1 MMADDQLLSLPRQS
15 MVQDVSRKDRKS
27 NVVSD
32 YLAVNQA
39 IPRRELMPNAHEKM
53 LMQGSAL
60 HRKRT
65 RKPAVDMMSNPACAD
80 RQLVDAYELMRRNR
94 NPALY
99 RPTKADLARST
110 NLNEEH
116 QRAQAAADVN
126 TFKLRVL
133 ESVGAG
139 AEVAKLERGLYE
151 QGLNSGSVTS
161 DATGTLRHLKADDM
175 PRFDTYTKPTAL
187 AVRSKKPAESN
198 HQPTYGH
205 AHKPHVYN
213 PLSNTLIGKRH
224 SKQTAGDTGL
234 LGVAQLHDLL
244 KSKSNPSGGSL
255 VDSQQG
261 SQHQLALRS
270 SSTTESAGKAPPGA
284 AASINLDHELDYS
297 TVPRNA
303 QGSHHAKHPTAWD
316 SSFASLRAIVE
327 AQNPLPNPG
336 ASSLLRD
343 EAYAANFRDKLKRSR
358 ASAAGMQL
366 DASDLCFERQVRVR
380 GRRLAHCAGGGA
392 QERVHS

>member
-1 MMADDQLLSLPRQS
+1 MADDQLLSLPRQS
-15 MVQDVSRKDRKS
+15 MVQDVTRKDRKS

-65 RKPAVDMMSNPACAD
+65 RKPTVDMMSNPACAD

-116 QRAQAAADVN
+116 QRAQAASDVN
-126 TFKLRVL
+126 TVKLRVL
-133 ESVGAG
+133 ESVGAD

-161 DATGTLRHLKADDM
+161 VSAGTLQHLEADDM
-175 PRFDTYTKPTAL
+175 PRFDTYTKPSAL
-187 AVRSKKPAESN
+187 AVRTKKPAESN

-213 PLSNTLIGKRH
+213 PLTNTLIRKRGL
-224 SKQTAGDTGL
+224 KATAGGTGL
-234 LGVAQLHDLL
+234 LGVAQLHELL
-244 KSKSNPSGGSL
+244 KSKNNPPGGSL

-261 SQHQLALRS
+261 DQHQQQLALRS
-270 SSTTESAGKAPPGA
+270 SSTADSVSKAPPGA
-284 AASINLDHELDYS
+284 GSINLDEELDYS
-297 TVPRNA
+297 TVARDA
-303 QGSHHAKHPTAWD
+303 RGSYYAEHPVPWD
-316 SSFASLRAIVE
+316 SSFASLRSVIE

-343 EAYAANFRDKLKRSR
+343 EANAANFRDKLKRSR

-366 DASDLCFERQVRVR
+366 DASDLCFDRQVREKAFR
-380 GRRLAHCAGGGA
+380 
-392 QERVHS
+392 